1 MVTMKNARSKRRP
14 LGQPTHVWTVVS
26 VVDEK
31 VSCSLHPSEY
41 HAHRELVLRF
51 ESVELDSCRRSSEL
65 RHLLNMAVER
75 GNYEPVR
82 AYIKDNARR
91 LDQLQLAEHPVLAA
105 PIKYDGQIN

>member
-1 MVTMKNARSKRRP
+1 
-14 LGQPTHVWTVVS
+14 
-26 VVDEK
+26 
-31 VSCSLHPSEY
+31 
-41 HAHRELVLRF
+41 
-51 ESVELDSCRRSSEL
+51 
-65 RHLLNMAVER
+65 MAVER